1 MTHASQQPIYSLHS
15 EVMLDL
21 YRLDHYYTYNN
32 DQNINIIHII
42 HNKYINNWNIYNQFI
57 KMLFKNSHNNSYMI
71 YRLE

>member
-21 YRLDHYYTYNN
+21 YRLDYYY
-32 DQNINIIHII
+32 NIIHII